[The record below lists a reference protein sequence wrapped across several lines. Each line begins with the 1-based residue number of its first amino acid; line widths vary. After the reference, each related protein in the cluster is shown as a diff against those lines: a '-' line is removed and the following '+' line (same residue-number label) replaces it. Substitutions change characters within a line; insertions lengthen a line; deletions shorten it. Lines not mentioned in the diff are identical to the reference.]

1 MNLDIH
7 VKIQD
12 LTPPVAMLIFLNNS
26 LVPEEEARVSVLD
39 RGFLYGDGI
48 FETLR
53 AYSGAIFHCNDH
65 LDRLVQSADAIY
77 LRIPFTRDYL
87 MEALH
92 KTLEA
97 NHLKDAY
104 LRLSITRGVSEPGL
118 DIGEC
123 PSPTLTI
130 FAKEF
135 SGYPDSLYQSGIRA
149 VVANTRRIPA
159 SALNPAVKS
168 LNYLNNIMARL
179 EATRLNAAEAILLN
193 MEGYVAEGTVSNI
206 FMVKDGIVKTPP
218 LSAGILNGVTRSL
231 VTGLLKKNNI
241 PLIEQAFYP
250 DGLYTADECFVT
262 STLYEVMPV
271 TSING
276 SVVGSGRP
284 GKLTQMILNLFR
296 RLTA

>member
-1 MNLDIH
+1 
-7 VKIQD
+7 
-12 LTPPVAMLIFLNNS
+12 MLIFLNNS
-26 LVPEEEARVSVLD
+26 LVPESDAKVSVLD

-65 LDRLVQSADAIY
+65 LDRLFQSAEAIY

-97 NHLKDAY
+97 NHLNNAY
-104 LRLSITRGVSEPGL
+104 LRLSVTRGVSEPGL
-118 DIGEC
+118 DIGGC

-135 SGYPDSLYQSGIRA
+135 SGYPDSLYQSGICAA
-149 VVANTRRIPA
+149 VVNTRRIPA

-168 LNYLNNIMARL
+168 LNFLNNIMARV
-179 EATRLNAAEAILLN
+179 EATRLNAAEAIMLN

-206 FMVKDGIVKTPP
+206 FMMRAGLVKTPP
-218 LSAGILNGVTRSL
+218 LSAGILNGVTRSI
-231 VTGLLKKNNI
+231 VIDLLKENGI
-241 PLIEQAFYP
+241 PISEQAFYP

-271 TSING
+271 TSIHD
-276 SVVGSGRP
+276 SAVGSGQP
-284 GKLTQMILNLFR
+284 GKLTQTILNLFR
-296 RLTA
+296 RLTT

>member
-1 MNLDIH
+1 
-7 VKIQD
+7 
-12 LTPPVAMLIFLNNS
+12 
-26 LVPEEEARVSVLD
+26 
-39 RGFLYGDGI
+39 
-48 FETLR
+48 
-53 AYSGAIFHCNDH
+53 
-65 LDRLVQSADAIY
+65 
-77 LRIPFTRDYL
+77 
-87 MEALH
+87 
-92 KTLEA
+92 
-97 NHLKDAY
+97 
-104 LRLSITRGVSEPGL
+104 
-118 DIGEC
+118 
-123 PSPTLTI
+123 
-130 FAKEF
+130 
-135 SGYPDSLYQSGIRA
+135 
-149 VVANTRRIPA
+149 
-159 SALNPAVKS
+159 
-168 LNYLNNIMARL
+168 MARR

-276 SVVGSGRP
+276 SVVGTGRP